1 MAEKFCLKWNDFQNN
16 VSQSFGILRTEKEF
30 FNVTL
35 ISEDESQFEAHKLVL
50 AACSPFFKR
59 ILKNTHSLHPI
70 LYLSGVHSTILK
82 SILDFI
88 YNGEASMEQEHL
100 EQFLTASQKL
110 RLKGLLLSSDEDVSA
125 NEVIV
130 SDPESIQAFQNINFG
145 ATTHQNIVEIP
156 KKNSMFRPSNDQA
169 FAMKPAA
176 VKSYKIDQ
184 PTESELDE
192 KISNMIS
199 RQEFSKKY
207 QCHVCCK
214 TLSDRTSAIFHSETH
229 FPDLVYNCD
238 LCNKT
243 AKSRNGLRQHKATF
257 HKESIQATRMIVSP
271 LKKENVVE
279 ERLTSFQH
287 QKYIIPNTTL

>member
-59 ILKNTHSLHPI
+59 ILKNNQGLHPI

-88 YNGEASMEQEHL
+88 YNGEASMEQEYF

-125 NEVIV
+125 KEVIV
-130 SDPESIQAFQNINFG
+130 SDPE
-145 ATTHQNIVEIP
+145 IV
-156 KKNSMFRPSNDQA
+156 
-169 FAMKPAA
+169 
-176 VKSYKIDQ
+176 
-184 PTESELDE
+184 L
-192 KISNMIS
+192 
-199 RQEFSKKY
+199 
-207 QCHVCCK
+207 
-214 TLSDRTSAIFHSETH
+214 
-229 FPDLVYNCD
+229 
-238 LCNKT
+238 
-243 AKSRNGLRQHKATF
+243 
-257 HKESIQATRMIVSP
+257 
-271 LKKENVVE
+271 
-279 ERLTSFQH
+279 
-287 QKYIIPNTTL
+287 